1 MKKKILQ
8 LFQQKLW
15 KKAHVFQL
23 LQPILQNNIFLS
35 SFSFSSQ
42 IGLPVTKGY
51 WHKMCQTY
59 FTMSSG
65 DIMKC
70 ITKLEAYSN
79 IEFGHSRYSLQWPL
93 KHYISLSQNL
103 NVHLKKML
111 KLIMHHSN
119 KMNQERWEE
128 KGKRLVGFLV
138 EARNKQRLL
147 YLMIRMRIMCNGF
160 LKVVN

>member
-15 KKAHVFQL
+15 KKHMF
-23 LQPILQNNIFLS
+23 S
-35 SFSFSSQ
+35 SFCNLFYKITYFCSFSSQ

-79 IEFGHSRYSLQWPL
+79 IQFGHTWYSLQWPL